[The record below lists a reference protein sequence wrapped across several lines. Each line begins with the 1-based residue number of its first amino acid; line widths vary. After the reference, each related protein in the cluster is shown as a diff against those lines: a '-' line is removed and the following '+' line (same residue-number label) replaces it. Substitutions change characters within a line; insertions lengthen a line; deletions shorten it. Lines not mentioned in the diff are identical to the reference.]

1 MLPCLVFLQRGKGSA
16 GSYMLVGYKGE
27 PQAHREWNPNLGT
40 PSSELSA
47 QQPSLNFLSSNPG
60 GRPCHLGVE
69 EAQSG

>member
-47 QQPSLNFLSSNPG
+47 QQPSLTFLSSNPG